1 VICAV
6 DVGQCGGAKEGIIPQ
21 PREIWFRSIHSLT
34 DVRLPAGW
42 VGGKLANVVAVVL
55 RIIQPTLLV
64 DSSIYCWGLH
74 HKFLLHLLPTNGSG
88 IPWIHTNIYA
98 LAVFFCY
105 SVPLLLCIMSD
116 NYIL

>member
-1 VICAV
+1 MWVNV
-6 DVGQCGGAKEGIIPQ
+6 GGAKEGIIPQ

-98 LAVFFCY
+98 LAVFFA
-105 SVPLLLCIMSD
+105 
-116 NYIL
+116 ILFLFSCASCLKTTYYDYDVY